1 MNNLE
6 KYIQKYDNIE
16 SNLSNTISNENIIL
30 SDLKNDLDNIYN
42 SKSLVNKSKALMIK
56 INKSKNL
63 LNNKKKL
70 EEYINNKIELIDKNN
85 IKILYKIIKIYKPYL
100 NINYDK
106 LNFKIEN
113 IIKHQNNFDDLDFYY
128 IINYK
133 KNKKNNLQ
141 KLVTSINFKNC
152 FLFHP
157 KILFLEYLEILDNS
171 QNICKFIKK
180 FNFIYHNISHKILKR
195 GFLFEITQD
204 NLKYILKFQPNKS
217 FIEILINKYL
227 SKYSYLNEFILY
239 PKYFFVNKNNS
250 YFYIIEKYDC
260 DLFTYIK
267 NKKEPIDIKE
277 IIFIIQ
283 FIIKIIYH
291 LHNLNIIYADLK
303 LENLVVNI
311 KNNKINDMKIID
323 FDVSLFDELPNE
335 FLDFEPKIINLLN
348 NKKPRGTKFYQS
360 SNNIMSKSNDI
371 YSIGT
376 FIIILLYKNTM
387 KILHE
392 NYQELSDNLLSKI
405 LKRLTY
411 YKNNLDDD
419 SSKIKLI
426 KYIFRI
432 YNDKRFNNY
441 WNHKIKIKNIYIYVK
456 KCIQQ
461 SITIDELYTM
471 FI

>member
-171 QNICKFIKK
+171 QNICRFIKK

-392 NYQELSDNLLSKI
+392 NYQELSDNLL
-405 LKRLTY
+405 
-411 YKNNLDDD
+411 
-419 SSKIKLI
+419 
-426 KYIFRI
+426 
-432 YNDKRFNNY
+432 
-441 WNHKIKIKNIYIYVK
+441 
-456 KCIQQ
+456 
-461 SITIDELYTM
+461 
-471 FI
+471 

>member
-171 QNICKFIKK
+171 QNICRFIKK

-195 GFLFEITQD
+195 GFLFEITHD

>member
-85 IKILYKIIKIYKPYL
+85 IKNLYKIIKIYKPYL

-171 QNICKFIKK
+171 ENICHFIKK

-267 NKKEPIDIKE
+267 NKKEPMDIKE

-311 KNNKINDMKIID
+311 KNNNINDMKIID

-360 SNNIMSKSNDI
+360 SNNIMNKSNDI

-387 KILHE
+387 KILHK